1 MLFILDSTLIFYQY
15 NERSYNHLPANFEME
30 VTMNKKVATAT
41 LLTISSVVAM
51 YVVNQIHSSLCTVK
65 NLLTNSEN
73 CYYEWRFGKIRYQKK
88 GNGAPLLLIH
98 DLSIGSS
105 NYEYHRLINN
115 LTDQHEIYSID
126 LLGYGLSD
134 KPSMTYTGNIYEQL
148 ISDFIKNVICRKTSV
163 IVTGESVPFVIM
175 SCHNNPELYNKLICI
190 NPQNLY
196 LQNQIPSK
204 QTKLLKFFFETPII
218 GTFTYHIF
226 ANKFAIKK
234 SFEEMYFYEPGE
246 IKEKYIYNYLEAAHI
261 GKYNSKSAFASYIGK
276 YMNMNILHE
285 LKEINHS
292 ILMIGGEKEQEIKTT
307 IENYKY
313 YNPAI
318 EEVYIPDTK
327 HLPHIEYP
335 DEVLKQIRMFL

>member
-1 MLFILDSTLIFYQY
+1 
-15 NERSYNHLPANFEME
+15 
-30 VTMNKKVATAT
+30 MNKKIATAT
-41 LLTISSVVAM
+41 LLSISSITAIHII
-51 YVVNQIHSSLCTVK
+51 NRAHSSLCTVK
-65 NLLTNSEN
+65 NLLSSSEN

-88 GNGAPLLLIH
+88 GNGTPLLFIH
-98 DLSIGSS
+98 DLTIGSS
-105 NYEYHRLINN
+105 SYEYHRLINN

-148 ISDFIKNVICRKTSV
+148 ISDFIKNVICKKTSV

-175 SCHNNPELYNKLICI
+175 SCHNNPELYNKLIFI

-204 QTKLLKFFFETPII
+204 QTRLLKFFFEIPVI

-226 ANKFAIKK
+226 ANKFAIEKI
-234 SFEEMYFYEPGE
+234 FEKEYFYQPGE
-246 IKEKYIYNYLEAAHI
+246 VKEKYIYSYLEAAHT
-261 GKYNSKSAFASYIGK
+261 GRYYSKTAFGSYLGK
-276 YMNMNILHE
+276 YMYMNILHE
-285 LKEINHS
+285 LKEINNS
-292 ILMIGGEKEQEIKTT
+292 ILMIGGEEEKEIKTT

-318 EEVYIPDTK
+318 EEVYIPETK
-327 HLPHIEYP
+327 HLPHIESP
-335 DEVLKQIRMFL
+335 DEVLKQISMFL